1 MKFSQS
7 LDLALHSLMIM
18 ACQKDQVPLMIKDL
32 AITLNASESYL
43 ARVMLWLARAGI
55 LKSLRGKKGGFT
67 FKIPPERI
75 TIADVVVAIDTDAGE
90 YVCQGEERDCD
101 KDGCAVVLLFREA
114 REQMLKVLKRMTIAD
129 MAATRIS
136 AITERKGFV
145 PESEL
150 LSLTCRGVTG
160 KRETT

>member
-18 ACQKDQVPLMIKDL
+18 ACQTEQSPVMIKDL
-32 AITLNASESYL
+32 AKILNASESYL

-55 LKSLRGKKGGFT
+55 LKSIRGKKGGFT
-67 FKIPPERI
+67 FKIPPARI
-75 TIADVVVAIDTDAGE
+75 TIADVVAAIDTDAGE
-90 YVCQGEERDCD
+90 YACQGEERDCD
-101 KDGCAVVLLFREA
+101 LDNCSVVRLFREA
-114 REQMLKVLKRMTIAD
+114 REQMLSVLRRMSIAE

-136 AITERKGFV
+136 TIKERRGFV

-150 LSLTCRGVTG
+150 LSLTCRGVNE
-160 KRETT
+160 KKET